1 MNNFVKEC
9 SSNGL
14 SIVAIDI
21 ANNRLAGVFFNKDYS
36 ICIPWPTIDNLMERL
51 ISALFDRLWNEL
63 EHPLKEV
70 SDKKGQ
76 VLDLMVIGVDG
87 KYIGRKIGSR
97 LC

>member
-1 MNNFVKEC
+1 
-9 SSNGL
+9 
-14 SIVAIDI
+14 
-21 ANNRLAGVFFNKDYS
+21 
-36 ICIPWPTIDNLMERL
+36 MERF
-51 ISALFDRLWNEL
+51 IAALFDRLWDEL

-70 SDKKGQ
+70 SDKKGR

>member
-1 MNNFVKEC
+1 
-9 SSNGL
+9 
-14 SIVAIDI
+14 
-21 ANNRLAGVFFNKDYS
+21 
-36 ICIPWPTIDNLMERL
+36 MERF
-51 ISALFDRLWNEL
+51 IAALFDRLWDEL

-97 LC
+97 LCSLSLKVGKEKEFQFGFCYIVNSKMKHLLEKEGGKMIAIMEP